1 MCIRDSA
8 NGGAGVAQIRHVR
21 HAQLTQSGAYRRSG
35 AMAAVEAS
43 SHHQT
48 KVLVQS
54 GIEFD
59 QQHQCDQHAY
69 GVLQY
74 GNCLLYTSFSGL
86 GSQYELVL
94 HDEETAVGSVST
106 GDTSVAPPYQE
117 AVLAD

>member
-1 MCIRDSA
+1 
-8 NGGAGVAQIRHVR
+8 
-21 HAQLTQSGAYRRSG
+21 
-35 AMAAVEAS
+35 MAAVEAS

-74 GNCLLYTSFSGL
+74 GNTRHVKEHTADLGARRGPFLGL
-86 GSQYELVL
+86 VPDGGGGKDH
-94 HDEETAVGSVST
+94 HDQHAGIGPE
-106 GDTSVAPPYQE
+106 
-117 AVLAD
+117 